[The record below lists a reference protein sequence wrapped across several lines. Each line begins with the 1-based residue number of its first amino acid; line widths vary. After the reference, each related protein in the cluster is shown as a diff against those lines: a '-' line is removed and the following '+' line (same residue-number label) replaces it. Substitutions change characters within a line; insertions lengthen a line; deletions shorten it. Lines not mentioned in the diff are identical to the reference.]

1 MLNVRQ
7 KYLLDVMER
16 LRYLR
21 KDQLFGLFSLRFRD
35 GEAAFHRDI
44 RQLCYLNRL
53 METETFLLLPGRRR
67 DDGVIAAVDVMLQFS
82 AGREPEF
89 TAGHGGCKL
98 AFFLTGP
105 EGKVSAFKVY
115 SVSRGREALVSAQA
129 DADQGRIH
137 TVLFQIEDRSQI
149 PLLGTAHPF
158 HFVLWEDGAC
168 RFLKGTT

>member
-7 KYLLDVMER
+7 KYLLDVTER

-21 KDQLFGLFSLRFRD
+21 RDQLFGLFSLRFGE
-35 GEAAFHRDI
+35 GEAVFHRDI

-53 METETFLLLPGRRR
+53 METEAFIFLPGRRR
-67 DDGVIAAVDVMLQFS
+67 DDEVIAAVDVMLQFS

-89 TAGHGGCKL
+89 TAGTGGCKL
-98 AFFLTGP
+98 AFFLSGK
-105 EGKVSAFKVY
+105 EGKINAFKVY
-115 SVSRGREALVSAQA
+115 PVSRGREALVSAQA

-158 HFVLWEDGAC
+158 HFVLWEDGRC
-168 RFLKGTT
+168 RFLKGAA

>member
-7 KYLLDVMER
+7 KYLLDVAER

-21 KDQLFGLFSLRFRD
+21 KDQLFGLFSLRFGE
-35 GEAAFHRDI
+35 GEAVFHRDI

-53 METETFLLLPGRRR
+53 METEAFIFLPGRRR
-67 DDGVIAAVDVMLQFS
+67 DDEVIAAVDVMLQFS

-89 TAGHGGCKL
+89 TAGTGGCKL
-98 AFFLTGP
+98 AFFLSGK
-105 EGKVSAFKVY
+105 EGKINAFKVY
-115 SVSRGREALVSAQA
+115 PVSRGREALVSAQA

-137 TVLFQIEDRSQI
+137 TVLFQIENRSQI

-158 HFVLWEDGAC
+158 HFVLWEDGRC
-168 RFLKGTT
+168 RFLKGVP

>member
-7 KYLLDVMER
+7 KYLLDVTER

-21 KDQLFGLFSLRFRD
+21 RDQLFGLFSLRFGE
-35 GEAAFHRDI
+35 GEAVFHRDI

-53 METETFLLLPGRRR
+53 METEAFIFLPGRRR
-67 DDGVIAAVDVMLQFS
+67 DEGVIAAVDVMLQFS

-89 TAGHGGCKL
+89 TAGTGGCKL
-98 AFFLTGP
+98 AFFLTGK
-105 EGKVSAFKVY
+105 EGKINAFKVY
-115 SVSRGREALVSAQA
+115 PVSRGQEALVSAQA

-158 HFVLWEDGAC
+158 HFVLWEDGRC
-168 RFLKGTT
+168 RFLKGVP